1 MNDPLSDLEQEL
13 RELTPAAPS
22 TEFIG
27 QIEEGLGS
35 QANLAVFNN
44 PESSKKI
51 IVFPSLRWGIAAA
64 FLFLLGIVSSAF
76 YFQSRESEQIAK
88 TKIEEV
94 VPAAPIENQAPP
106 KDNNWQPME
115 QETILVDVRNEGVI
129 HSPQNPPSQQ
139 FRYKYMDTTKF
150 TDPNSQSEIHMA
162 VPREQVIQVKLE
174 PY

>member
-1 MNDPLSDLEQEL
+1 MNDPLSQLEQEL

-22 TEFIG
+22 NEFIG
-27 QIEEGLGS
+27 KIEEGLGY

-44 PESSKKI
+44 PESSRKI
-51 IVFPSLRWGIAAA
+51 ITFPSLRWGIAAA

-76 YFQSRESEQIAK
+76 YFQSKESEQIAK

-94 VPAAPIENQAPP
+94 APATSVDSRIQSR
-106 KDNNWQPME
+106 DNNWQPME
-115 QETILVDVRNEGVI
+115 RETILVDVRNEGVI
-129 HSPQNPPSQQ
+129 HSPQSPPSQQ

-150 TDPNSQSEIHMA
+150 SDPNSQSEMQMA